1 MASSSESSYP
11 TKTPEEIQEEKQAV
25 WNTLSTPVY
34 NEFVGSDQTEATY
47 NIYLQ
52 TLKSNYADF
61 KSIDIIISSFVKNMT
76 YDASKEDWLSGLKA
90 AEKSCQM
97 VTDQGWIVM
106 ADSN

>member
-1 MASSSESSYP
+1 MST
-11 TKTPEEIQEEKQAV
+11 TKTPEEIQEEKQAT

-34 NEFVGSDQTEATY
+34 DEFVGSDQTEATY

-52 TLKSNYADF
+52 TLKNNYADF

-76 YDASKEDWLSGLKA
+76 YNVSKEDWIAGLKA

-97 VTDQGWIVM
+97 STDQGMIVM